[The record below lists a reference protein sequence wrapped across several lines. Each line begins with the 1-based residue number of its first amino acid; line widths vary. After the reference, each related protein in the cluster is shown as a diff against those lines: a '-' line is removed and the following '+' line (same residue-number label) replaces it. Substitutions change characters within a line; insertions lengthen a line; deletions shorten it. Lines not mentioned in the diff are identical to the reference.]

1 MSADKTSVN
10 EEQLTKDAREFG
22 LQIAKAVQS
31 EVEGE
36 AREERLQ
43 AFRSVFLQAIDHIE
57 KRYGSEKAAM
67 WQDEANRVIQ
77 ERFAALSPSQ
87 DSSPN
92 RDTEKY

>member
-1 MSADKTSVN
+1 MSADEATLN

-36 AREERLQ
+36 ASEERLQ
-43 AFRSVFLQAIDHIE
+43 AFQSVFLQAVDHIE

-67 WQDEANRVIQ
+67 WQDEANRTIQ
-77 ERFAALSPSQ
+77 ERFTALKPSQ
-87 DSSPN
+87 DNPPN
-92 RDTEKY
+92 EAQRLP